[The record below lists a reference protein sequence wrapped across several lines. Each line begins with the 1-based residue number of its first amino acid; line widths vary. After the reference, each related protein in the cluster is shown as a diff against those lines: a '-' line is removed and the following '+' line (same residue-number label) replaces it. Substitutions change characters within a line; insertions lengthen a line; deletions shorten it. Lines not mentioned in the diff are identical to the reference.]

1 MTEKAPS
8 RSGRRTHNPVPP
20 AHIDERETARILGI
34 SVRTLQTWRV
44 TGGGPPFVKVG
55 AAVRYNPDRL
65 ADWLAARTVGSTAQA
80 VGVAR

>member
-1 MTEKAPS
+1 MGEKAPS
-8 RSGRRTHNPVPP
+8 RSKKRTHNPFPP
-20 AHIDERETARILGI
+20 PHIDEREAARILGI

-65 ADWLAARTVGSTAQA
+65 ADWLEARTVSNTAQA
-80 VGVAR
+80 AGVAR